1 MKQEMQRVKIVVTGP
16 FGAGKTQFIN
26 TISEIGVVTTERRVS
41 RAGEGGAKELTTV
54 AMDFG
59 QIAMGEDLVLD
70 LFGTPGQKRF
80 EFMFSILS
88 QGMWGFVVVVDSTDR
103 RSYPQAQEVLEFFDG
118 LAPVPYVVA
127 ANKQDK
133 RGALPPH
140 ELSKALH
147 LGPEVRV
154 LPCVASDRSSVH
166 RVLLNL
172 VSSLPGHRGGN
183 QQVC

>member
-1 MKQEMQRVKIVVTGP
+1 MNQKMQRVKIVVTGP

-41 RAGEGGAKELTTV
+41 TVRDGGVKELTTV
-54 AMDFG
+54 AMDYG
-59 QIAMGEDLVLD
+59 QMAIDEDLVLD

-80 EFMFSILS
+80 NFMFSILS
-88 QGMWGFVVVVDSTDR
+88 QGMWGFVVVVDSADR
-103 RSYPQAQEVLEFFDG
+103 GTYSQTQEVLEFFDG

-127 ANKQDK
+127 ANKQDV

-147 LGPEVRV
+147 LDPEVKV
-154 LPCVASDRSSVH
+154 LPCVASDRSSV
-166 RVLLNL
+166 REVLLAL
-172 VSSLPGHRGGN
+172 VSSLPGR
-183 QQVC
+183 VRRA